1 MESTSILEGPRTE
14 QATSSSFG
22 SNQGIAV
29 QVADTRLELD
39 CTREDAVISR
49 CGQDLVLIVHNVL
62 ELTVEG
68 FFNNY
73 VCKAA

>member
-1 MESTSILEGPRTE
+1 MESTITLEGPCTE
-14 QATSSSFG
+14 QTTSSSLG

-39 CTREDAVISR
+39 CAREDAVINR
-49 CGQDLVLIVHNVL
+49 CGQDLVIIVQDVL

>member
-1 MESTSILEGPRTE
+1 MESTISLEGPRAE
-14 QATSSSFG
+14 QTTSASFG
-22 SNQGIAV
+22 SNPGIAV

-39 CTREDAVISR
+39 CAREDAVISR
-49 CGQDLVLIVHNVL
+49 CGQDLVIVVQDVL